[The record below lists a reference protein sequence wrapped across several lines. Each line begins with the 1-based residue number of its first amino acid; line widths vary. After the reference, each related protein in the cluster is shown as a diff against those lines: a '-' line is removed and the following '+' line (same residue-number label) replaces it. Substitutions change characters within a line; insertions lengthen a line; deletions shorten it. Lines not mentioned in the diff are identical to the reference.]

1 MEPQD
6 NSYAALLAID
16 FPAMKARE
24 YSYFIALRD
33 SPDWVHETRHLLN
46 IQYTAALAEYML
58 EKDQKKSHE
67 TSTESLSRAIQHFPW
82 LIAPLFFSL
91 KLPFPHDFPPTT
103 PPSPLQSVYTDLYI
117 HRSKDLWS
125 VPEISNWLVSTAKA
139 TASKIEESTAPT
151 SDDKIPLNVA
161 RHLFVMNVPELL
173 SHIPREYLAGAQL
186 ASDPLPPPD
195 SVSPYE
201 MRLKMI
207 EQQLAQDRM
216 IRDLLNFPER
226 AAVGLQGLAVE
237 GEVERGGEDE
247 GVNGEDEDEF
257 DEGDDQG
264 ILGHIFENF
273 RNAFSWFQ
281 GGGHSGDDEEG
292 EGNENGPENVH

>member
-1 MEPQD
+1 
-6 NSYAALLAID
+6 
-16 FPAMKARE
+16 MKARE
-24 YSYFIALRD
+24 YSYVIGLRD
-33 SPDWVHETRHLLN
+33 SPDWIHETHDLLN

-67 TSTESLSRAIQHFPW
+67 TSTESLSHAIQRFPW
-82 LIAPLFFSL
+82 LIAPLFFAL
-91 KLPFPHDFPPTT
+91 KLSFPPDFPPTM
-103 PPSPLQSVYTDLYI
+103 PPSPIQSVYTELYL

-125 VPEISNWLVSTAKA
+125 VSEISNWLVSTAKA
-139 TASKIEESTAPT
+139 TASKLEESTAPT

-173 SHIPREYLAGAQL
+173 GHIPREYLAGAQL

-201 MRLKMI
+201 MRLKII
-207 EQQLAQDRM
+207 EQQLAQDRI

-226 AAVGLQGLAVE
+226 VAALPRGLEVE
-237 GEVERGGEDE
+237 GEVERGAGEED
-247 GVNGEDEDEF
+247 VNGEDEDEF
-257 DEGDDQG
+257 EEGDDQG

-281 GGGHSGDDEEG
+281 SGGHAGDDEEG
-292 EGNENGPENVH
+292 EEDENGLENVD